1 MTNRETELREELE
14 SGAPATAVATAVA
27 LCREFLFDAGSN
39 EEAEKVLL
47 DALGKQSKEDGYIV
61 QLLLAQL
68 YIKMGETPRAR
79 RLLTHPL
86 ESSNEEIM
94 SLATQLLETLSG
106 E

>member
-27 LCREFLFDAGSN
+27 LCREFLFDAGSY

-47 DALGKQSKEDGYIV
+47 DVVGKQSKEDGYIV
-61 QLLLAQL
+61 ELHLAEL
-68 YIKMGETPRAR
+68 YLKMDESPRAR

-86 ESSNEEIM
+86 ESSNEEVK
-94 SLATQLLETLSG
+94 SLATQLLETLNG
-106 E
+106 K